1 MEVKSEVQQLA
12 EAITENEREIATL
25 RNDVARLKKILT
37 DLTAN
42 VSNGMNQALN
52 DLY

>member
-12 EAITENEREIATL
+12 EAITKNEMEITAL
-25 RNDVARLKKILT
+25 QNDVARLKKILI

-42 VSNGMNQALN
+42 ISNGVNHALS
-52 DLY
+52 DLH

>member
-12 EAITENEREIATL
+12 EAITENEMEINRL
-25 RNDVARLKKILT
+25 QNDVARLKKILT